1 MTAPVQ
7 TSGGPGAPATPVAD
21 RQVQEFYRQFGVV
34 EHPILKLPRP
44 QDVRRLLQDE
54 AGRIELVRHLEKR
67 QQRLRVAEED
77 PLDWGFEPDTWRDAD
92 ALLSGKLP
100 QGETLGQDCNVLAL
114 FGGNRATKTVYAVK
128 RGIQCARTF
137 PGTNLA
143 LCSESEQASI
153 ETVQKIAWWF
163 LQPHYAHLN
172 GKRDPVTKINYGQ
185 AGGFTDRKI
194 VLPNRSTLYFLT
206 YNQEAGDFEGWEF
219 GAPAFVYA
227 ELAAKLSAAGQ
238 KVPPNIGAVTDESLP
253 LSWLSMFV
261 RRVKFR
267 KGHILWPF
275 TPVKGITPA
284 VKELVGKSAQTL
296 ESRPSELLP
305 RQNIPDCP
313 EGHMPY
319 IRRCVYPGA
328 MAIYFFT
335 KFNPFGPSPGRSYY
349 DEVCSLVEGKA
360 SEIVER
366 VAYGFARDSV
376 ARAFPKFGAINVVKR
391 SQLPAV
397 GTNYFFCDPAGVR
410 NWFMLW
416 VRVAPGPGARPLLYI
431 YRDWPDA
438 QTYGEWAVPTEREVN
453 ESNRL
458 GWDGDPGPAQNGQG
472 FGVTAYKQTILAAE
486 RIKIILPDELR
497 DDQVALLEWMKRR
510 GEDPYHMRVVE
521 QALREG
527 NRKDFREVIAE
538 RYIDPRAAA
547 SEHLAEAGGTCITD
561 EFANVQT
568 DASGK
573 VVGPAMDLVPASG
586 VNQEEGFTHVN
597 ELLEW
602 NPELSPV
609 AVLNQPHLF
618 VCEDCQQVRWM
629 FENYTGRAGEK
640 GAAKDPADL
649 VRYMALA
656 KLEHLGQMRKAKAG
670 RGF

>member
-7 TSGGPGAPATPVAD
+7 TSGLAD
-21 RQVQEFYRQFGVV
+21 ARIQEFYRRFGVS
-34 EHPILKLPRP
+34 EHPILHLPP
-44 QDVRRLLQDE
+44 ADTVRRLLASE
-54 AGRIELVRHLEKR
+54 SGREELVRLLQKR
-67 QQRLRVAEED
+67 QQRIRLSEDD
-77 PLDWGFEPDTWRDAD
+77 PLEWGFEPAPWRDAD
-92 ALLSGKLP
+92 ALLTGRLP
-100 QGETLGQDCNVLAL
+100 AGQPLGQDCNILAL
-114 FGGNRATKTVYAVK
+114 FGGNRATKTVYSVK
-128 RGIQCARTF
+128 RGLQCARTY

-143 LCSESEQASI
+143 LCSESELASI
-153 ETVQKIAWWF
+153 ETVQKITWQF
-163 LQPHYAHLN
+163 LQPHYSHLN
-172 GKRDPVTKINYGQ
+172 GKRDPITKINYGQ
-185 AGGFTDRKI
+185 SGGFTDRKI
-194 VLPNRSTLYFLT
+194 VLPNRSTIYFLT

-227 ELAAKLSAAGQ
+227 DIAAQLAAAG
-238 KVPPNIGAVTDESLP
+238 KPVPPNIGAVTDESLP
-253 LSWLSMFV
+253 LRWLSMFV
-261 RRVKFR
+261 RRLKFR
-267 KGHILWPF
+267 KAHVLWPF

-319 IRRCVYPGA
+319 IRRCVYPNA

-335 KFNPFGPSPGRSYY
+335 QFNPFGPSPGRSYY
-349 DEVCSLVEGKA
+349 DEVKALVEGKA

-376 ARAFPKFGAINVVKR
+376 ARAFPKFGAINVVKC

-416 VRVAPGPGARPLLYI
+416 VRVCPGPGGRPRLYI

-453 ESNRL
+453 ETNRL
-458 GWDGDPGPAQNGQG
+458 GWDGDAGPAQNGQG
-472 FGVTAYKQTILAAE
+472 FGVTRYKQTILDAE
-486 RIKIILPDELR
+486 RIRPDRPGGLDPQHARLIER
-497 DDQVALLEWMKRR
+497 AQAR
-510 GEDPYHMRVVE
+510 GEPLE
-521 QALREG
+521 NLRE
-527 NRKDFREVIAE
+527 EIAE

-547 SEHLAEAGGTCITD
+547 SEHLAEQGGTCIID
-561 EFANVQT
+561 EFAAVQV
-568 DASGK
+568 DAGGK
-573 VVGPAMDLVPASG
+573 VLGPAMDLIPASG

-602 NPELSPV
+602 NPEQPPIE
-609 AVLNQPHLF
+609 VLNQPHLF

-649 VRYMALA
+649 CRYLALA
-656 KLEHLGQMRKAKAG
+656 KLEHVEQMRKPKAG
-670 RGF
+670 KGW